1 MNCACAEWTNQVAD
15 SQIWTNQEP
24 CVITRNG
31 TDQPTNR
38 QTKLIIEMLELTAHS
53 I

>member
-15 SQIWTNQEP
+15 SEIWTNQEP
-24 CVITRNG
+24 CVITRKG
-31 TDQPTNR
+31 DRPTNR